1 MARQRQVS
9 WGTRRA
15 GGAGS
20 GEHRTGWAVESW
32 LRLFPGNFIWR
43 LGRRSPRCSL
53 HTCEAARS
61 GQQAPGVAGCFKI
74 SAGRDRW
81 GQMDWGTAASQA
93 YTKSLLRRGTW
104 CLPRATEEPHRST
117 GGRGAKA
124 RQGLLPDS
132 RSLGSPCLNFP
143 ETEDRVYYPV
153 PEGPEFGFRLY
164 PGERVLLML
173 QECGKL

>member
-1 MARQRQVS
+1 MRQRDPGSRLLGSQDVS
-9 WGTRRA
+9 RSVRGGT
-15 GGAGS
+15 GGG
-20 GEHRTGWAVESW
+20 RWTGGQQP
-32 LRLFPGNFIWR
+32 LRLIPKA
-43 LGRRSPRCSL
+43 SY
-53 HTCEAARS
+53 
-61 GQQAPGVAGCFKI
+61 GVE
-74 SAGRDRW
+74 
-81 GQMDWGTAASQA
+81 
-93 YTKSLLRRGTW
+93 RGVY
-104 CLPRATEEPHRST
+104 RATEEPHRST

-124 RQGLLPDS
+124 RQGLSPNS